1 MSVVGSQQ
9 HMKLLSEACKL
20 ESCSDL
26 GMNKNAWDQHKSRV
40 QRQGMLKYYSEA
52 QQHTRSKNEAK
63 ELMYDVSEA
72 N

>member
-1 MSVVGSQQ
+1 MVQLQNEKNPLDQQ
-9 HMKLLSEACKL
+9 KL
-20 ESCSDL
+20 
-26 GMNKNAWDQHKSRV
+26 QV

-63 ELMYDVSEA
+63 ELMYYVSEA